1 MSRTRNLK
9 PLQIPRKQDLTLV
22 GVSSGASRWT
32 SRLTKQRAPSPSL
45 RRSTESGSRTP
56 RVRASC
62 KTAREHQ
69 SDRSRRVRPR
79 RFRLNN
85 KQRNLDLYFQRARR
99 ISREENTTCECRAH
113 DLPSSQQLR
122 HRSQSESQPSNNNER
137 LSQASSSCWTKLLSG
152 VREGAQRATEHAP
165 TKVLCFSRSRST
177 APSSS
182 SWRRPRSEAS
192 AMKSLLT
199 SAQ

>member
-1 MSRTRNLK
+1 MSQKRNLK
-9 PLQIPRKQDLTLV
+9 PLRIPRKQDLTLV

-62 KTAREHQ
+62 NTARERQ

-85 KQRNLDLYFQRARR
+85 KQRNLDLCFQRVRR

-122 HRSQSESQPSNNNER
+122 HRSLSESQPSNNNER
-137 LSQASSSCWTKLLSG
+137 LSPANSNCLTKLQSG
-152 VREGAQRATEHAP
+152 VREEAQRVTAHAP
-165 TKVLCFSRSRST
+165 TRVLCFSRSRIT
-177 APSSS
+177 EPSSS
-182 SWRRPRSEAS
+182 S
-192 AMKSLLT
+192 
-199 SAQ
+199 